1 MSRHWPQNSMGW
13 GGDRERAGV
22 GGGDGVWA
30 WGWDASFLPGEV
42 GLGGWGSWQRE
53 KQGTAAP

>member
-1 MSRHWPQNSMGW
+1 MGW

-30 WGWDASFLPGEV
+30 WGWDASFLPGEA